1 MDLEKQ
7 RRIERQAYLFWEA
20 EGQPHGR
27 HEEHWHRAAR
37 QIEADEKVHIARKA
51 QKGEGPGA
59 SRREAG
65 ARKVKEIMRRP
76 RRRELARFL

>member
-7 RRIERQAYLFWEA
+7 KRIEQRAYLFWQA

-37 QIEADEKVHIARKA
+37 QIEAEEDVHIAEKPRKGKA
-51 QKGEGPGA
+51 PKQAAA
-59 SRREAG
+59 STG
-65 ARKVKEIMRRP
+65 RKKSKK
-76 RRRELARFL
+76 

>member
-37 QIEADEKVHIARKA
+37 HIEADEKVHIAQKRK
-51 QKGEGPGA
+51 KGKGPERA
-59 SRREAG
+59 V
-65 ARKVKEIMRRP
+65 VKPVR
-76 RRRELARFL
+76 AKSKK

>member
-7 RRIERQAYLFWEA
+7 KRIEQRAYLFWEA

-37 QIEADEKVHIARKA
+37 QVEAEEDVRIAEKPRKGKA
-51 QKGEGPGA
+51 AEQAAANSG
-59 SRREAG
+59 
-65 ARKVKEIMRRP
+65 RKKSKK
-76 RRRELARFL
+76 

>member
-7 RRIERQAYLFWEA
+7 KRIEQRAYAFWEA

-37 QIEADEKVHIARKA
+37 QIETKEDVPVAEKRSKAKASKRAAAKSGRK
-51 QKGEGPGA
+51 KLK
-59 SRREAG
+59 R
-65 ARKVKEIMRRP
+65 
-76 RRRELARFL
+76 